1 MKKGIHPEV
10 HPVIFKDGEH
20 EFVTVSTMTSS
31 NTREVDGVTHYVIA
45 VDISSATHPF
55 YTGKQRVDVKGG
67 RIDRFKRRYQRA

>member
-1 MKKGIHPEV
+1 MKKGIHPEL